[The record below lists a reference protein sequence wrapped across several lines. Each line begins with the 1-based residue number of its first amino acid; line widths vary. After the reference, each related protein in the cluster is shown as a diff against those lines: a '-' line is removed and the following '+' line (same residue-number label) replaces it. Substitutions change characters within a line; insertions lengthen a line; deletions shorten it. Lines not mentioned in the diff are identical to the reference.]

1 MIVIADAAGAKAG
14 LTGRGPLRNVRAS
27 RLARRS
33 GAGEVMPTDDQDAR
47 FRDIDARI
55 AALRDSRKPKR
66 APGAEKFTAA
76 SMAWRMVIELVVGVL
91 LGAAIGWGLD
101 GLAGTLPLFLLIFGA
116 LGFAAGVRT
125 MMRSAAEMQRR
136 DAAGDGRDA
145 GLAGDDRDD
154 ATAGDGADK

>member
-1 MIVIADAAGAKAG
+1 
-14 LTGRGPLRNVRAS
+14 
-27 RLARRS
+27 
-33 GAGEVMPTDDQDAR
+33 MPTDDQDAR

-66 APGAEKFTAA
+66 TPGAEKFTAA

-145 GLAGDDRDD
+145 GLAGD
-154 ATAGDGADK
+154 GPEK